1 MLNFLFGSPCEK
13 DQKYPTNGRCA
24 TKYNRKSHP
33 NRGKPTWI
41 PKRKGKEND
50 NCVPA
55 TCDQRFRKQ
64 GKRLRC
70 NNKTATCYYPGMT
83 SKMATPMTE
92 VPDYV
97 LKKTL
102 NNSPKK
108 VSFQIPL
115 KKKKVSFKE
124 DPPTPPQSPKK
135 RKTTIEHQLL
145 KITPPK
151 TNSETR
157 ELVIQKRTIE
167 LMPLMARYSWV
178 KVQVDVLFSNNMQ
191 VTSAFRSEVEQV
203 ASDLCA
209 QEKVAALLL
218 DPNAQE
224 MATRVV
230 NKVKKE
236 TGTLKIEEC
245 LAVLAATFENM
256 PYEEFLSQLQ
266 QNLKGGADDC
276 KARMMKHLCGN
287 MDFAMESDEKRLQ
300 YNQNKSDNRTVTM
313 GLETLKKAMDNKSDT
328 EIFRLQAAI
337 NPAAAAPLLSKIT
350 PIPQE
355 VYDLIRQQT
364 NSVLML
370 TDQAK
375 SQWEEEFKEYS
386 LQELIDWYQTN
397 AFSADTNKLD
407 WVAKEIEE
415 DERMNGQPFDPT
427 ESYDFT
433 PEEEP
438 LRPLKDDEAFVLP
451 DRGERGVWKKFG
463 TYMIWILLLLAS
475 SMSFSSQ
482 VSTQRVNILPER
494 PDSGFAQLPAP
505 DTMDLGDGN
514 TTPLSVNLFG
524 QTPVP
529 LSETAFKFGK
539 GLAVTASMLP
549 SNSLQFNNDTMAD
562 VAAITQNVT
571 PGKIPDISP
580 AQNALVRLNDQR
592 PVANAT
598 EVAMNTGGLFGMGN
612 LLSENDINKTA
623 ELVSSDALVLEDDDK
638 PMDLYD
644 AFLEDNNYEDDKP
657 LNLFPETL
665 PSDAIDDSIGPRVH
679 PRLTSD
685 QKREMERKLDAAF
698 DEQSTSWWSR
708 I

>member
-115 KKKKVSFKE
+115 KTKKVSFKE

-157 ELVIQKRTIE
+157 ELVIQKRTVE
-167 LMPLMARYSWV
+167 LMPLMARYVWV
-178 KVQVDVLFSNNMQ
+178 KVQVDVLFYNKMQ

-300 YNQNKSDNRTVTM
+300 YNQMKNSSKTVTM
-313 GLETLKKAMDNKSDT
+313 GLETLKKAMDNKIDT
-328 EIFRLQAAI
+328 EIFRLQAAVD
-337 NPAAAAPLLSKIT
+337 PAAAAPLLSKIT
-350 PIPQE
+350 VIPQA
-355 VYDLIRQQT
+355 VNDLIRQQT

-370 TDQAK
+370 AEEINWFDYKSPKSKQAMK
-375 SQWEEEFKEYS
+375 KWLHQFEDDKEYFDPKKMIEWYQLNYYKMEEEGTEIDYKVHWLENFFWNEFTTEIDPDINFEDYDAFKE
-386 LQELIDWYQTN
+386 
-397 AFSADTNKLD
+397 
-407 WVAKEIEE
+407 
-415 DERMNGQPFDPT
+415 P
-427 ESYDFT
+427 
-433 PEEEP
+433 P
-438 LRPLKDDEAFVLP
+438 LRPPTPESLKDDEAFVLP

-475 SMSFSSQ
+475 SMSFSNQ

-494 PDSGFAQLPAP
+494 PDSSFLQLSAP
-505 DTMDLGDGN
+505 GTMDLGDGN
-514 TTPLSVNLFG
+514 TTPLSLNLFG

-529 LSETAFKFGK
+529 LSETAFKIGK
-539 GLAVTASMLP
+539 RTEVTASMLP
-549 SNSLQFNNDTMAD
+549 SNSLQFNNDTMAK
-562 VAAITQNVT
+562 VADITQNVT
-571 PGKIPDISP
+571 PQKMPDISP
-580 AQNALVRLNDQR
+580 AQNALVQLNDQR

-598 EVAMNTGGLFGMGN
+598 EVAMNTGTFLGNIFGA
-612 LLSENDINKTA
+612 NDINKTA
-623 ELVSSDALVLEDDDK
+623 ELVSSDTVL
-638 PMDLYD
+638 
-644 AFLEDNNYEDDKP
+644 LEEDDK
-657 LNLFPETL
+657 LDIHDVYL
-665 PSDAIDDSIGPRVH
+665 DD
-679 PRLTSD
+679 
-685 QKREMERKLDAAF
+685 RKWL
-698 DEQSTSWWSR
+698 
-708 I
+708 